1 MPLLRALPKCKFLKC
16 NRQFL
21 QTLPSDICEKHFAA
35 FILKIKIEKS
45 KIHLFINLVW
55 IRVCGQ
61 SVEVVIEENEFY
73 FRIFNFIDFCTC
85 IAISMNTVHLVEWGW
100 LVNNL
105 QLTVLWYVVVVVVDV
120 AAMAV
125 S

>member
-21 QTLPSDICEKHFAA
+21 QTLLSDICEKHFAA
-35 FILKIKIEKS
+35 VSLQILKRVYI
-45 KIHLFINLVW
+45 W

-85 IAISMNTVHLVEWGW
+85 IAILSSEKMMNTVHLVEW
-100 LVNNL
+100 LVGGGSHL
-105 QLTVLWYVVVVVVDV
+105 IGKSREHWETET
-120 AAMAV
+120 
-125 S
+125 

>member
-21 QTLPSDICEKHFAA
+21 QTLLSDICEKHFAA
-35 FILKIKIEKS
+35 VKK
-45 KIHLFINLVW
+45 VW

-73 FRIFNFIDFCTC
+73 FRIFNFIDFFCTC
-85 IAISMNTVHLVEWGW
+85 IAILSSEKTMNTVHLVEW
-100 LVNNL
+100 LVG
-105 QLTVLWYVVVVVVDV
+105 VLWYVVVVVVDV